1 MNTAEV
7 VANDPNE
14 LSCVIIPTP
23 EAQLLLPNVCV
34 AEIMPWRRIKT
45 LADGPPWCMGLVGW
59 RGQTVPVVHYAGFSN
74 PASKAPAS
82 ARCLVVMNRAR
93 TSQGPAFYAVAAV
106 GLPRMVQLVADDLQN
121 AEVELGIADVMQ
133 VDVGTEQATIPNLAF
148 IEEQLADLM
157 SLAAA
162 GG

>member
-14 LSCVIIPTP
+14 LSCVMIPTHQ
-23 EAQLLLPNVCV
+23 AQLLLPNVCV

-45 LADGPPWCMGLVGW
+45 LSDAPAWCMGLVGW
-59 RGQTVPVVHYAGFSN
+59 RGQTVPVVHFANFADPSN
-74 PASKAPAS
+74 KAPVA

-93 TSQGPAFYAVAAV
+93 TSRGPAFYALAAV

-121 AEVELGIADVMQ
+121 AEVELNVADVMQ
-133 VDVGTEQATIPNLAF
+133 VHVGTEQATIPNLAF

-157 SLAAA
+157 SKAVA

>member
-14 LSCVIIPTP
+14 LSCVIIPTHQ
-23 EAQLLLPNVCV
+23 AQLLLPNVCV

-45 LADGPPWCMGLVGW
+45 LSEAPSWCMGLVGW
-59 RGQTVPVVHYAGFSN
+59 RGQTLPVVHFASFADPSGKP
-74 PASKAPAS
+74 PAA

-93 TSQGPAFYAVAAV
+93 TSRGPSFYALAAV

-121 AEVELGIADVMQ
+121 AEVELNVADVMQ
-133 VDVGTEQATIPNLAF
+133 VHVGTELATIPNLAF
-148 IEEQLADLM
+148 IEEQLTDLM
-157 SLAAA
+157 SKAVA

>member
-14 LSCVIIPTP
+14 LSCVMIPTHHV
-23 EAQLLLPNVCV
+23 QLLLPNVCV

-45 LADGPPWCMGLVGW
+45 LSDAPAWCMGLVGW
-59 RGQTVPVVHYAGFSN
+59 RGQTVPVVHFASFADPSN
-74 PASKAPAS
+74 KAPAA
-82 ARCLVVMNRAR
+82 ARCLVVMNRSR
-93 TSQGPAFYAVAAV
+93 TSRGPAFYALAAV

-121 AEVELGIADVMQ
+121 AEAELNVADVMQ
-133 VDVGTEQATIPNLAF
+133 VHVGTEQATIPNLAF

-157 SLAAA
+157 SKAVA